1 MPITETEVPGER
13 EDTRGWKPHSYW
25 TCYERN
31 LIYLS
36 IEVGLSCF
44 ELENVQSEPW
54 VQFFLQQ
61 KVPMNSILRS
71 PEGLVAEKIAFFD
84 YVYY

>member
-1 MPITETEVPGER
+1 MPITEKEVPSER

-25 TCYERN
+25 TCYERD

-44 ELENVQSEPW
+44 ELENVQSE
-54 VQFFLQQ
+54 L
-61 KVPMNSILRS
+61 
-71 PEGLVAEKIAFFD
+71 
-84 YVYY
+84 

>member
-44 ELENVQSEPW
+44 ELENVQSE
-54 VQFFLQQ
+54 L
-61 KVPMNSILRS
+61 
-71 PEGLVAEKIAFFD
+71 
-84 YVYY
+84 